1 MVINKKN
8 HLPGWFFRFQCKR
21 LRRNRKDLK
30 RILSHPSPP
39 KGKPAPLH
47 DTISLKKII
56 EPIDFNNKKNRYNH
70 DPQSPN
76 LGNKINDL

>member
-1 MVINKKN
+1 EKTA
-8 HLPGWFFRFQCKR
+8 LLGGFFVSRAR
-21 LRRNRKDLK
+21 DYDATE
-30 RILSHPSPP
+30 RISRGSYSIPLPP

-47 DTISLKKII
+47 DTSSLKKII
-56 EPIDFNNKKNRYNH
+56 EPLDFNNKKNRYNH